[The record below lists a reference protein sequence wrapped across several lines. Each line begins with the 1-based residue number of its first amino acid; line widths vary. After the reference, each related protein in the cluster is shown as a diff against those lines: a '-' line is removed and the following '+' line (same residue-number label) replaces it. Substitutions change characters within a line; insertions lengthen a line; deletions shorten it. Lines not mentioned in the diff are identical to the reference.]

1 MTLAIL
7 GLGSIGLRHAGNALA
22 LGEKVTGFDPDP
34 VRRELLVEKG
44 GQPVESR
51 AAALEGARAAVVA
64 SPNAHHLD
72 DIRAALTADC
82 HVMVEK
88 PLAHS
93 TEGVQGLLDMAKA
106 SNRAVFAAHNLRFHP
121 AVMAAK
127 AILDSGALGTPLWAR
142 ALAASYLPDWRPQQD
157 YRKGFAAD
165 ARTGGAV
172 FDFIHEFDLLAFL
185 LGPYTAEAAVARC
198 TGILDMAAEDCAD
211 ALLRHDTGVVSTL
224 HIDYVTRP
232 PIRVTEVVGT
242 EGMVRIDIQTRRLV
256 HFAVGGEV
264 LADDSFGGEHG
275 DDYVSEMQAFLACTQ
290 SGALPRCSGEEA
302 LSVLTQVIRVRRLAG
317 LPASE

>member
-88 PLAHS
+88 PLTHS
-93 TEGVQGLLDMAKA
+93 TEGVQALLDMARA
-106 SNRAVFAAHNLRFHP
+106 SNRLVFTAQNLRFHP

-127 AILDSGALGTPLWAR
+127 AVLDTDTLGTLLWAR
-142 ALAASYLPDWRPQQD
+142 ALAVSYLPDWRPQQD

-211 ALLRHDTGVVSTL
+211 AILRHDTGIVSTL

-232 PIRVTEVVGT
+232 AVRVTEIAGT
-242 EGMVRIDIQTRRLV
+242 KGLLRIDILARQLIHLAADGV
-256 HFAVGGEV
+256 V
-264 LADDSFGGEHG
+264 LADDRFGGEHG
-275 DDYVSEMQAFLACTQ
+275 DDYITEMRAFLACCRDEAVPVCD
-290 SGALPRCSGEEA
+290 GAEA
-302 LSVLTQVIRVRRLAG
+302 LAVLAQVIRVRSLAG
-317 LPASE
+317 LPSSA